1 MMKKLAFG
9 LIGLVAVAVIYYF
22 TAGSAQVTEN
32 AKQQLEHE
40 LSMLQQSGFS
50 VKERKNEAKS
60 DHFVISFDDPKK
72 ITQYLNTQ
80 GAEMT
85 LEDAK
90 ALKGMQIG
98 VDAKYLADSYSALS
112 LDLYPVSLPK
122 SMLKDLGEEDK
133 KLVKHIETMLDKKA
147 LLLHIDFNRILS
159 GFKGYLKDINETIEE
174 DGEKATI
181 AAKGMTFEGSIEKE
195 KIHELSQK
203 IALISLNA
211 GKELQVKVSNISV
224 TYLITGKTPYDAISH
239 YRTESIVVKAEP
251 AFSLLVKN
259 IENETKNSVSNGLLK
274 SVINTK
280 AKQIEISEAQ
290 KKHSIEEI
298 VLDLTVDN
306 LDIAALEA
314 LQNTDP
320 EDETRINTLTQQL
333 LSKGISLT
341 LPAFSAKKI
350 VESGTVM
357 DGFDMNGSVII
368 DKSFNVAAASQNLLM
383 ALDALQVKTHISI
396 STELYALLVQDP
408 RAMIMMMMVP
418 PVSKENKKIYDID
431 FSKGKFT
438 VNGNSF

>member
-1 MMKKLAFG
+1 MMKKLGFS
-9 LIGLVAVAVIYYF
+9 LIGLVAVVVIYYF
-22 TAGSAQVTEN
+22 TAASAQVTEN

-40 LSMLQQSGFS
+40 LSTLQQSGFS
-50 VKERKNEAKS
+50 VKERKSEAKS
-60 DHFVISFDDPKK
+60 DHFILSFEDPEK
-72 ITQYLNTQ
+72 IAQYLNTQ

-98 VDAKYLADSYSALS
+98 VDATYMADSYSALS
-112 LDLYPVSLPK
+112 LDLYPVALPK
-122 SMLKDLGEEDK
+122 SMLEDLGEEDK
-133 KLVKHIETMLDKKA
+133 KLMAHIDTMLKKKA
-147 LLLHIDFNRILS
+147 LLLHTDFNKMLS

-203 IALISLNA
+203 IALISLDA
-211 GKELQVKVSNISV
+211 GKELQVKVNNISV
-224 TYLITGKTPYDAISH
+224 AYLITGKTPYDATSH

-259 IENETKNSVSNGLLK
+259 IENETKNRVSNGLLQ
-274 SVINTK
+274 SIINTK
-280 AKQIEISEAQ
+280 VKQIEISEAQ
-290 KKHSIEEI
+290 KKHSIEEV
-298 VLDLTVDN
+298 VLDLTVNN

-320 EDETRINTLTQQL
+320 EDETRINALTQQL

-350 VESGTVM
+350 VESGTTM
-357 DGFDMNGSVII
+357 DGFDINGSVII
-368 DKSFNVAAASQNLLM
+368 DSSLKIAAASQNPFM
-383 ALDALQVKTHISI
+383 ALDALQIKTHISV
-396 STELYALLVQDP
+396 SSELYALLVQDP
-408 RAMIMMMMVP
+408 RAMIVMMMVP
-418 PVSKENKKIYDID
+418 PVTKENKKIYDID
-431 FSKGKFT
+431 FSKGKLT